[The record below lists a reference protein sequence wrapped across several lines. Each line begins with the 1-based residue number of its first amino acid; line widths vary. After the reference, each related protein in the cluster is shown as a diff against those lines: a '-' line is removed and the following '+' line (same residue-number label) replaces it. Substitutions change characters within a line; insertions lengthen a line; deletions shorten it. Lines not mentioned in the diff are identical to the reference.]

1 MTLTRPP
8 RTVTGTLSTAG
19 NAGADVPGGPTLG
32 VPLEGAAHLP
42 TAGRWLPFPGDVPDT
57 LGNWL
62 RTSPAPSLTGRATE
76 PAAGLP
82 MSNLAVASSPSVVGV
97 SVPFGEEDGELTRAA
112 SIIFGTI
119 LAGVLFS
126 MVALGSIWLTVA
138 FR

>member
-1 MTLTRPP
+1 MTLTPPP

-19 NAGADVPGGPTLG
+19 NASADDAGGPTLG
-32 VPLEGAAHLP
+32 APPEVAARLP
-42 TAGRWLPFPGDVPDT
+42 TSVRWLPFPGDVPDT
-57 LGNWL
+57 LGNLL